1 MGKMLLHCCC
11 GPCAMYPLDLLISEG
26 RDLDCFWYN
35 PNIQPQFEFDRRHLN
50 LAKACEHYGVKLISE
65 GDKCM
70 EDYWRSKE
78 YLNEFASR
86 CEMCYDI
93 RMEQVAK
100 FCSDNGYDSFTTTL
114 LVSPYQ
120 QHDRIAEISD
130 EKASKYGVKFDY
142 IDFRPGFRQGQDM
155 AREIGL
161 YRQKYCGCIFSL
173 EESKFRDKIY
183 KSFEEGSLAST
194 KTE

>member
-1 MGKMLLHCCC
+1 MGRMLLHACC
-11 GPCAMYPLDLLISEG
+11 GPCTMYPLDLLISEG

-35 PNIQPQFEFDRRHLN
+35 PNIQPQFEFDRRHEN
-50 LAKACEHYGVKLISE
+50 LAKACDHFGIRLISE

-70 EDYWRSKE
+70 EDYWLSKE
-78 YLNEFASR
+78 YLKEFPSR
-86 CEMCYDI
+86 CDMCYDI
-93 RMEQVAK
+93 RMEAVAK
-100 FCSDNGYDSFTTTL
+100 YCAENGYESFCTTL

-120 QHDRIAEISD
+120 QHDKIAQICEM
-130 EKASKYGVKFDY
+130 KASGYGVKFEY

-161 YRQKYCGCIFSL
+161 YRQKFCGCIFSL

-194 KTE
+194 STE

>member
-1 MGKMLLHCCC
+1 MGRMLLHACC
-11 GPCAMYPLDLLISEG
+11 GPCAMYPLNLLTSDG

-35 PNIQPQFEFDRRHLN
+35 PNIQPQFEFDRRHEN
-50 LAKACEHYGVKLISE
+50 LVKACDHFGIKLISE

-70 EDYWRSKE
+70 EDYWLSKD
-78 YLNEFASR
+78 YLKDFPSR
-86 CEMCYDI
+86 CDMCYDI
-93 RMEQVAK
+93 RMEAAAK
-100 FCSDNGYDSFTTTL
+100 FCAENGYESFCTTL

-120 QHDRIAEISD
+120 QHNKIARISEK
-130 EKASKYGVKFDY
+130 KASKYGVKFEY

-161 YRQKYCGCIFSL
+161 YRQKFCGCIFSL

-194 KTE
+194 STE

>member
-1 MGKMLLHCCC
+1 MGRMLLHACC
-11 GPCAMYPLDLLISEG
+11 GPCAMYPLDLLTSGG
-26 RDLDCFWYN
+26 RDLDCYWYN

-50 LAKACEHYGVKLISE
+50 LEKACEHFGIRLISE
-65 GDKCM
+65 GTECM
-70 EDYWRSKE
+70 QEYWLSKT
-78 YLNEFASR
+78 YLDEFASR

-93 RMEQVAK
+93 RMDNVAK
-100 FCSDNGYDSFTTTL
+100 FASENGYESFCTTL

-120 QHDRIAEISD
+120 QHDKIAEISD
-130 EKASKYGVKFDY
+130 KKASKYGVKFEY
-142 IDFRPGFRQGQDM
+142 MDFRPGFRQGQDM

-183 KSFEEGSLAST
+183 KSFES
-194 KTE
+194 

>member
-1 MGKMLLHCCC
+1 MGKMLLHACC
-11 GPCAMYPLDLLISEG
+11 GPCAMYPLDLLMTEG

-35 PNIQPQFEFDRRHLN
+35 PNIQPQFEFDRRHGN
-50 LAKACEHYGVKLISE
+50 LQKACDHYSVRLISE
-65 GDKCM
+65 GEKCM
-70 EDYWRSKE
+70 EEYWLSKE
-78 YLNEFASR
+78 YLNEFPSR
-86 CEMCYDI
+86 CDMCYDI
-93 RMEQVAK
+93 RMEAAAK
-100 FCSDNGYDSFTTTL
+100 FCADNGYESFCTTL

-120 QHDRIAEISD
+120 QHDKIARICD
-130 EKASKYGVKFDY
+130 MKASKYGVKFDY

-155 AREIGL
+155 VREIGL

-194 KTE
+194 STE

>member
-1 MGKMLLHCCC
+1 MGRMLLHACC
-11 GPCAMYPLDLLISEG
+11 GPCAMYPLDLLTSG
-26 RDLDCFWYN
+26 GHDLDCYWYN
-35 PNIQPQFEFDRRHLN
+35 PNIQPQFEFDRRHVN
-50 LAKACEHYGVKLISE
+50 LEKACEHFKIKLISE
-65 GDKCM
+65 GTECM
-70 EDYWRSKE
+70 QDYWLSKE
-78 YLNEFASR
+78 YLNEFSSR

-93 RMEQVAK
+93 RMDHVAK
-100 FCSDNGYDSFTTTL
+100 FASENGYDTFCTTL

-120 QHDRIAEISD
+120 QHDKIAHISE
-130 EKASKYGVKFDY
+130 EKASKYGIDFEY

-161 YRQKYCGCIFSL
+161 YRQKFCGCIFSL

-183 KSFEEGSLAST
+183 KSFEDGSLAST